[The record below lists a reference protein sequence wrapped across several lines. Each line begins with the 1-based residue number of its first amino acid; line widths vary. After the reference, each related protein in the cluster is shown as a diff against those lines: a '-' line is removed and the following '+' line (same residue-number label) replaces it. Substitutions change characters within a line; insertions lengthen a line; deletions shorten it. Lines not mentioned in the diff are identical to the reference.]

1 MKVNFIL
8 KGKNNPTNI
17 VCRFKPSQ
25 DHDFACSTG
34 LWIKREDWSIKKQE
48 VKLKASTTNKDII
61 NLKLKE
67 LEVAIL
73 DKWTNDDLNK
83 ETIGGNW
90 LKEVTKN
97 FFGKTITNEEY
108 KIYFL
113 DWIEKFIEEA
123 PKRLYKGNP
132 INIKTIQQYK
142 TTLTKLKA
150 YQNTNKGKNSK
161 LKHKDISL
169 RFRTDFIDY
178 CRSIE
183 RLGDNSISGHI
194 KNIKMWC
201 KNIEI
206 DGYPINQQYKHTE
219 FSGIKTETKDVYLTD
234 IEIDKI
240 FAHDFKDNIR
250 LSNTRD
256 LFIIGL
262 RTGLRVSDFLRLEK
276 INLSDKNI
284 VIKTAKTKQ
293 NVIIP
298 IHLQISKILDK
309 RNGEFPNTIS
319 DQKFNEYVK
328 EVCKAVGLTQKVEG
342 AKNTKIVLKEKTE
355 TTPEEAI
362 YRKETGI
369 FEKWE
374 LVSSHSC
381 RRSFA
386 SNLYGKLPNKDIMA
400 ITGHQTEAQ
409 FERYVKIE
417 KEEFANRLA
426 NHWNGENETESIAN
440 PNLKVI

>member
-17 VCRFKPSQ
+17 VCRFKPNQ
-25 DHDFACSTG
+25 DYDFACATG
-34 LWIKREDWSIKKQE
+34 IWIKREDWHVKKQE
-48 VKLKASTTNKDII
+48 VKQKAGTINKDAI
-61 NLKLKE
+61 NIKLKE
-67 LEVAIL
+67 LEIAIL
-73 DKWTNDDLNK
+73 DKWTTDYLNND
-83 ETIGGNW
+83 TIGKNW
-90 LKEVTKN
+90 LKDVTST

-108 KIYFL
+108 KTFFI
-113 DWIEKFIEEA
+113 DWIDKFILEA
-123 PKRLYKGNP
+123 PKRLFKGKP
-132 INIKTIQQYK
+132 INTKTIQQYK

-150 YQNTNKGKNSK
+150 FQEANKNKNNK
-161 LKHKDISL
+161 LKHKDIGL
-169 RFRTDFIDY
+169 RFRIDFIDY
-178 CRSIE
+178 CRSVE

-201 KNIEI
+201 KNIDI
-206 DGYPINQQYKHTE
+206 DGYPINQQYKHSE
-219 FSGIKTETKDVYLTD
+219 FTGIKTETKDVYLTD
-234 IEIDKI
+234 TEIDKV
-240 FAHDFKDNIR
+240 FAHDFKNNSR

-284 VIKTAKTKQ
+284 VIKTTKTKQ

-298 IHLQISKILDK
+298 IHYQISKILEK
-309 RNGEFPNTIS
+309 RNGEFPDSIS

-328 EVCKAVGLTQKVEG
+328 EVCQAVGLTQKVEG
-342 AKNTKIVLKEKTE
+342 AKNTKIILKEKTD
-355 TTPEEAI
+355 TTPEEFI
-362 YRKETGI
+362 YRKESGI

-409 FERYVKIE
+409 FERYVKIDN
-417 KEEFANRLA
+417 EEFAARLA
-426 NHWNGENETESIAN
+426 KHWKEEITHEPMVN
-440 PNLKVI
+440 PN

>member
-1 MKVNFIL
+1 MKPNFIL
-8 KGKNNPTNI
+8 KGKNDPTNI
-17 VCRFKPSQ
+17 VCRFKPTQ
-25 DHDFACSTG
+25 EYDFTCSIG
-34 LWIKREDWSIKKQE
+34 IWIKREDWSKAKQQ
-48 VKLKASTTNKDII
+48 VHLKASTTNKDAI
-61 NLKLKE
+61 NSKLKK
-67 LEVAIL
+67 LEDAIL
-73 DKWTNDDLNK
+73 DKWTLDNLNK
-83 ETIGGNW
+83 ENIGKNW
-90 LKEVTKN
+90 LKDTTNN
-97 FFGKTITNEEY
+97 FFGKATTNEEH
-108 KIYFL
+108 KVYFI
-113 DWIEKFIEEA
+113 DWIYKFIAEA
-123 PKRLYKGNP
+123 PKRLYKGKP
-132 INIKTIQQYK
+132 INTKTIQQYK
-142 TTLTKLKA
+142 TTFTKLKA
-150 YQNTNKGKNSK
+150 YQEANKGANSK

-169 RFRTDFIDY
+169 RFRTDFVDY

-234 IEIDKI
+234 IEINKV
-240 FAHDFKDNIR
+240 FAHEFKDNIR

-284 VIKTAKTKQ
+284 VITTTKTKQ
-293 NVIIP
+293 KVIIP
-298 IHLQISKILDK
+298 IHQQISKILEN
-309 RNGEFPNTIS
+309 RNGEFPNPIS

-328 EVCKAVGLTQKVEG
+328 EVCKAVGINQKVEG
-342 AKNTKIVLKEKTE
+342 AKSTKIILKEKTE
-355 TTPEEAI
+355 TAPEEAI
-362 YRKETGI
+362 YRKESGL

-386 SNLYGKLPNKDIMA
+386 SILYGKLPNKDIMA

-409 FERYVKIE
+409 FEKYVKID
-417 KEEFANRLA
+417 KKEFATRLA
-426 NHWNGENETESIAN
+426 NHWSGENETEPIVN